1 MAEVIFGDKV
11 NILFIANKVLNSAT
25 HKEIYV
31 LCFFSR
37 VGLLK
42 SNLVN

>member
-31 LCFFSR
+31 LCFFFQS
-37 VGLLK
+37 GITK
-42 SNLVN
+42 K